1 MAVRIGLVLGAG
13 GVVGAAYHAGV
24 LSALAEHVG
33 WDART
38 AEIVVGTSAGSGTG
52 AMLRAGVPAADLAA
66 EVLGGRVSPE
76 GSRVLARGRAA
87 AASSWQRTPLQPA
100 RGRFTVRPQVT
111 APGILVRA
119 ATRPW
124 EARVGLLV
132 AALLPPGTVPTDVIS
147 AGMAPHFRMGWPDH
161 PLWIVAV
168 RLSSGARVV
177 FGREGAPSA
186 AVAEAVAASCAIPG
200 FFEPVVIDGERYVDG
215 GAHSPTNADLLAG
228 SELDLVVVSSPMSR
242 AGSMATGTVSPVR
255 RWARLELD
263 REARHVTRSGTP
275 VLAFQPTR
283 ADVGV
288 MGVNAMD
295 MGRRAA
301 VARSA
306 QESTRRWLDDAR
318 NASTVALLG

>member
-1 MAVRIGLVLGAG
+1 MGVRIGLVLGAG

-24 LSALAEHVG
+24 LSALTDHTG
-33 WDART
+33 WDPRT
-38 AEIVVGTSAGSGTG
+38 AEVVVGTSAGSGTG

-66 EVLGGRVSPE
+66 EVLGGRLSAE
-76 GSRVLARGRAA
+76 GTRVLARGRAA
-87 AASSWQRTPLQPA
+87 AANWEGTPLRPVRTRLA
-100 RGRFTVRPQVT
+100 VRPQVT

-119 ATRPW
+119 AMRPW

-132 AALLPPGTVPTDVIS
+132 TALLPPGTVPTDVIS
-147 AGMAPHFRMGWPDH
+147 AGMAPHFRMGWPDRA
-161 PLWIVAV
+161 LWVVAV
-168 RLSSGARVV
+168 RLSTGARVV
-177 FGREGAPSA
+177 FGQVGAPSA
-186 AVAEAVAASCAIPG
+186 SVAEAVAASCAIPG

-215 GAHSPTNADLLAG
+215 GAHSPTNVDLVAG
-228 SELDLVVVSSPMSR
+228 SGLDLVVASSPMSR

-263 REARHVTRSGTP
+263 RETRRVTRSGTP

-301 VARSA
+301 VTRSA
-306 QESTRRWLDDAR
+306 QESTRRWLDDPR
-318 NASTVALLG
+318 NAELVAVLR